1 VIFSNFRAS
10 GAPGAPTP
18 IFCKLLFSTKFRGGA
33 QIGVQQ
39 ALSPLISLQIM
50 TSAAQLTLII
60 DELLSAKCADQAQAF
75 ALLEGKGLLPAKLQK
90 KTVKPAKPVSR
101 FASQAAQDAC
111 DEADLELA
119 DDFTGSSS
127 GGKITVKD
135 IKDLI
140 KKAEVKVNASPAAKA
155 FASANGIDIGSVN
168 GSGPDGKVLVSDL
181 KTPEPK
187 KEKEKKVKEV
197 KKSLKITPA
206 AKKLAEKWQ
215 IDEDDLKEITG
226 TGANG
231 AIKGSDMKEL
241 VEAAKEAWEE
251 EESPVSSEDE
261 EQ

>member
-1 VIFSNFRAS
+1 MIFSNFRAP
-10 GAPGAPTP
+10 GAPGGPTP

-75 ALLEGKGLLPAKLQK
+75 ALLEGKGLLPAKLK
-90 KTVKPAKPVSR
+90 KKPVKPVKPVSR
-101 FASQAAQDAC
+101 FASQVAQDAC

-119 DDFTGSSS
+119 DDFMGSGT

-155 FASANGIDIGSVN
+155 LASANGIDIGSVN

-187 KEKEKKVKEV
+187 KEKKVKEV

-215 IDEDDLKEITG
+215 IDEDDLREITG
-226 TGANG
+226 TGADG

-241 VEAAKEAWEE
+241 VEAAREAWEE
-251 EESPVSSEDE
+251 EETPPSSEAGE
-261 EQ
+261 N

>member
-1 VIFSNFRAS
+1 
-10 GAPGAPTP
+10 
-18 IFCKLLFSTKFRGGA
+18 
-33 QIGVQQ
+33 
-39 ALSPLISLQIM
+39 M

-90 KTVKPAKPVSR
+90 KAVKPAKPVSR
-101 FASQAAQDAC
+101 FASQAAQDAFYGA
-111 DEADLELA
+111 EVTLELA
-119 DDFTGSSS
+119 NDFTGSSS

-187 KEKEKKVKEV
+187 KEKKEKKVKEV

-251 EESPVSSEDE
+251 EESPASSEDE